1 MPEIN
6 NESTIAYKI
15 FEKML
20 NRKIISYFNC
30 HRIVVL
36 VDKLLRY
43 HMKRVRIY
51 RFLVKKWLDS
61 KGYSTKEQIADV
73 AKKYI
78 SIEAKLD
85 DFDDSLYS
93 ITQNWNKKKQSL
105 ASMIDNLNELRMI
118 LRVDQDENK
127 KNKISLLKDEI
138 KK

>member
-43 HMKRVRIY
+43 HIKRVRIY

-61 KGYSTKEQIADV
+61 KGYSNKEQIADV

-93 ITQNWNKKKQSL
+93 
-105 ASMIDNLNELRMI
+105 
-118 LRVDQDENK
+118 
-127 KNKISLLKDEI
+127 
-138 KK
+138 

>member
-20 NRKIISYFNC
+20 NRKIKSYFNC

-43 HMKRVRIY
+43 HIKRVRIY
-51 RFLVKKWLDS
+51 RFIVKKWLDS
-61 KGYSTKEQIADV
+61 KGYSNKEQIADV

-118 LRVDQDENK
+118 LRVEQDENK

>member
-20 NRKIISYFNC
+20 NRKIKSYFNC
-30 HRIVVL
+30 HRFVVL
-36 VDKLLRY
+36 VDKFLRS
-43 HMKRVRIY
+43 HIKRVRIY

-61 KGYSTKEQIADV
+61 KGYSNKEQIADV

-93 ITQNWNKKKQSL
+93 ITQNWNTKKQSL
-105 ASMIDNLNELRMI
+105 ASMIDNLNEVRMI
-118 LRVDQDENK
+118 LRVEQDENK
-127 KNKISLLKDEI
+127 KN
-138 KK
+138 